1 MKQSSFT
8 VRVLEAADGQFL
20 TQSDPDTPILDRIT
34 STRVYLGVSDSPD
47 AWREIT
53 ADEAAA
59 IEAAR
64 QEALE
69 AERTAAALD
78 PASLPGADALPDT
91 EPTDDDAP
99 GHEAL

>member
-1 MKQSSFT
+1 MKQST
-8 VRVLEAADGQFL
+8 YAVRVLDAADGHFL

-69 AERTAAALD
+69 AERTAADVLPDAALD
-78 PASLPGADALPDT
+78 PASLPGADILP
-91 EPTDDDAP
+91 
-99 GHEAL
+99 EA